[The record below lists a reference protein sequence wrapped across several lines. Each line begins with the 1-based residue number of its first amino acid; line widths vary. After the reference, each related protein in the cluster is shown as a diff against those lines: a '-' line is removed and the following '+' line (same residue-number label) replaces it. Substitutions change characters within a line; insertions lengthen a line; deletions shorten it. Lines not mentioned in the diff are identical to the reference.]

1 MYSLVKYCYRGEMLS
16 AQQFEVAGPAGKFIH
31 RFCIYRGV
39 TRKCDSNPVLHDFVR
54 AEPTRTAF
62 CSTALRLT
70 ACAAHVAGQHR
81 RPPPL
86 SSYSGTESLT
96 APPMDVV
103 FSSFSFF
110 CFLFL
115 NHHSLTL
122 SLLLTRTS
130 SLTGP
135 AISGLRP

>member
-39 TRKCDSNPVLHDFVR
+39 TRKCNSNPVLHNFVR

-70 ACAAHVAGQHR
+70 ACAAHMWLVN
-81 RPPPL
+81 
-86 SSYSGTESLT
+86 T
-96 APPMDVV
+96 AAV
-103 FSSFSFF
+103 
-110 CFLFL
+110 
-115 NHHSLTL
+115 
-122 SLLLTRTS
+122 
-130 SLTGP
+130 
-135 AISGLRP
+135 